1 MMGLLL
7 ALIFPIP
14 FKSPLRL
21 WPLTSFTTAWRPAA
35 VDGVTIVLTV
45 TAEFCAASMC
55 SVLQCREG
63 SLLLLHLG
71 LTPTGITATG
81 IKYVSDDT
89 GCRVVNFGCFDK
101 LIPRFGI
108 VGIRQKSGEE
118 DSASDRTRD
127 VESGLRQMLACGL
140 ELINV

>member
-14 FKSPLRL
+14 FKFPLRL

-35 VDGVTIVLTV
+35 VDGVTIMLTV
-45 TAEFCAASMC
+45 TAEFCAASTC
-55 SVLQCREG
+55 SVLQRREG

-89 GCRVVNFGCFDK
+89 DQSCRVVNFGCFDK

-108 VGIRQKSGEE
+108 VGIGRKSGEE
-118 DSASDRTRD
+118 DSASDRARD
-127 VESGLRQMLACGL
+127 V
-140 ELINV
+140 